1 MPTLRTK
8 KVVAVC
14 FLEAVVLTLDNLR
27 EHRLKL
33 TQDGAAGP
41 GDLLRIYGEMRRLRD
56 YLQRCINSDHAA
68 VAIELEANDTSL
80 LVAACMRAVEALHM
94 RLQDDDVGEP
104 ERQWSKKKLQVLSD
118 WCVELATKPLLEL
131 PVPRL
136 TPVVE
141 GAVRALSVRLSNK
154 LNGSRGAPQTTIL
167 APGAARAGGG
177 PTGVAAEF
185 GHGGQLLSGE
195 LATMNAKPTLE
206 RAAPV
211 TPSEDD
217 QAGALVAPT
226 LLDRQKIQDPRLRS
240 ILSMDLASF
249 ERAEREGDFRVA
261 IMMLAAIT
269 ESALIDHVQP
279 RRADYGVSGQP
290 DTWRMQE
297 ILMQVLD
304 EGAQPRD
311 RAMASQLFVS
321 RNLLRPAAQVI
332 SPIIVTS
339 ATLERLREFV
349 RRVLYTMGYEPSAA
363 D

>member
-68 VAIELEANDTSL
+68 VAIELEANDASL

-177 PTGVAAEF
+177 PAGVAAEF
-185 GHGGQLLSGE
+185 GHGGQLLS
-195 LATMNAKPTLE
+195 
-206 RAAPV
+206 
-211 TPSEDD
+211 
-217 QAGALVAPT
+217 
-226 LLDRQKIQDPRLRS
+226 
-240 ILSMDLASF
+240 
-249 ERAEREGDFRVA
+249 
-261 IMMLAAIT
+261 
-269 ESALIDHVQP
+269 LIH
-279 RRADYGVSGQP
+279 
-290 DTWRMQE
+290 
-297 ILMQVLD
+297 I
-304 EGAQPRD
+304 
-311 RAMASQLFVS
+311 
-321 RNLLRPAAQVI
+321 
-332 SPIIVTS
+332 
-339 ATLERLREFV
+339 
-349 RRVLYTMGYEPSAA
+349 
-363 D
+363 